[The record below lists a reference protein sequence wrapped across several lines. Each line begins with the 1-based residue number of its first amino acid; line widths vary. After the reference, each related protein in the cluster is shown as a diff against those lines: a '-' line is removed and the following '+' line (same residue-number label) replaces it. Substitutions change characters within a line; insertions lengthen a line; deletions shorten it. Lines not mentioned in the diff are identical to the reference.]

1 MEGVVAHR
9 TKVLGPAHRLT
20 LMTRNYL
27 AVALRAGRRDEAVT
41 AFRVAIERGRAAL
54 GPDIRLAIIRGEVVV
69 VWCVR
74 LSAALAYVVAAV
86 LSLWT
91 AGLPSGV
98 PLPVPG
104 LVGLAWTLIGL
115 VWLRVVA
122 LWTGRFQGTY
132 FWVSIEEP
140 CPEDP
145 VGPVSLAKG
154 ADRVRRNRPG
164 VLHRVRAYHYD
175 GVRWVYLRQSAVW
188 LLLPVSFVA
197 LAGLGDSHGSQ
208 HIRSLLRAGA
218 AYGPASVAEVADL
231 TVRRSEGEAVGYDST
246 LLLALPGGV
255 RVRAEDASTRY
266 EPRPDGRVQMLWA
279 PSAPSLGGGIAPGA
293 FVLLLILVAMVPV
306 SIAAEDDGLQELAWS
321 PVTRT
326 VHACAVTG
334 VLLAA
339 LPFLSGT
346 ASGNDVLGIGAACVG
361 LPALY
366 LVMPI
371 RALLD

>member
-1 MEGVVAHR
+1 M
-9 TKVLGPAHRLT
+9 
-20 LMTRNYL
+20 
-27 AVALRAGRRDEAVT
+27 
-41 AFRVAIERGRAAL
+41 
-54 GPDIRLAIIRGEVVV
+54 

-74 LSAALAYVVAAV
+74 LSAALAYVAAAV

-91 AGLPSGV
+91 AGLPSGA

-122 LWTGRFQGTY
+122 LWIGRLQGEY
-132 FWVSIEEP
+132 FWVSLEEP
-140 CPEDP
+140 RRKAP
-145 VGPVSLAKG
+145 VRSVSLAKG
-154 ADRVRRNRPG
+154 AGRARRNRPG
-164 VLHRVRAYHYD
+164 VLRRVLAYHYD
-175 GVRWVYLRQSAVW
+175 SVWWVYLRQSAVW
-188 LLLPVSFVA
+188 LLLPVAFVA
-197 LAGLGDSHGSQ
+197 LVGLGDSHGSQ

-231 TVRRSEGEAVGYDST
+231 TESRSEGEVVGYHST
-246 LLLALPGGV
+246 LLLALPGGG
-255 RVRAEDASTRY
+255 RVRAEHTSTRY
-266 EPRPDGRVQMLWA
+266 EPKPDSRVHVLWA
-279 PSAPSLGGGIAPGA
+279 PTAPGLGGLVDDGEDLGRYLDRDWGLTLSGIAPGA
-293 FVLLLILVAMVPV
+293 IVLLLILAAMLPV

-321 PVTRT
+321 PVTQT

-346 ASGNDVLGIGAACVG
+346 ASGNDVLGIGVACIG

-371 RALLD
+371 RALLI